1 MFKKLGKNKL
11 SRVKLVK
18 LSDDNNIVYD
28 GYMMVLSADF
38 IRYAFGKVYVSS
50 EKKAFIEETDIN
62 SKYKYYDSL
71 TDFRKDIKLGNASSD
86 EVIAMYKEDVSLVKK
101 RR

>member
-1 MFKKLGKNKL
+1 MFKKMRKNKL

-18 LSDDNNIVYD
+18 LSDDTNIYD

-38 IRYAFGKVYVSS
+38 IRYAFGKVVSS
-50 EKKAFIEETDIN
+50 GDKKGFIEENDIN
-62 SKYKYYDSL
+62 SKYRYYDSL
-71 TDFRKDIKLGNASSD
+71 TDFKNDIELGNASID
-86 EVIAMYKEDVSLVKK
+86 EIIAMYKEDVSLVKK